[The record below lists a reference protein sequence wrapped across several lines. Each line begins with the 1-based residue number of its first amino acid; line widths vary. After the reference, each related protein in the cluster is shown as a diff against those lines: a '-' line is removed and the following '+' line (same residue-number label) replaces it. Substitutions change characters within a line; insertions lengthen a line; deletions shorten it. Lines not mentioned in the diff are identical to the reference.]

1 MGFLANHL
9 FLGHSW
15 DFVLVASVTNK
26 RGLYFEM
33 LFSAHL
39 GLVRLVLK
47 PAEADLL

>member
-15 DFVLVASVTNK
+15 EVVLVASVTNK

-33 LFSAHL
+33 LF
-39 GLVRLVLK
+39 G
-47 PAEADLL
+47 ADLTSGHLLASPRRLFP